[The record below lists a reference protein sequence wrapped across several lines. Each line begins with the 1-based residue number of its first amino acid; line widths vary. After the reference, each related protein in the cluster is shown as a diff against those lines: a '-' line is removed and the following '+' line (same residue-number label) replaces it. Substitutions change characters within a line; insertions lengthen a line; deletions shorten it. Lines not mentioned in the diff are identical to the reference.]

1 VQRAHAIAVGV
12 LVILAAAVNEIVAYG
27 VFRTVHVGN
36 YDLTIFDQAVRS
48 YSRFQLPV
56 SLIKGVHNNFGPDF
70 TVLGDHFSPLLAL
83 LAPLYWIHGGPTTLL
98 LAESVLFGLAVVP
111 LWVLARRELGTVAAY
126 AVCLAYT
133 VAWPLM
139 QASAFPFH
147 EVAFAPLAAALL
159 FERLSAWRRATAE
172 AAGTPGTT
180 TAVGTLGTA
189 TAAGTPDTATA
200 AGTPGTATAAGTL
213 GAATAAGAAEVAGRR
228 GTGKLWHVLLA
239 AIGLLLVK
247 EDQGFLLAGLGL
259 GLLVLT
265 ARAKHRTRTMLL
277 LGLGFVVGGIAYT
290 VFATHVII
298 PAFGGRAD
306 YYWSYDRL
314 GHTPAAV
321 AWHLVSHPLDSFQV
335 LIQPIGIKGPTLLWL
350 ALLGA
355 FAPFGSPYLLAVLPL
370 LAERML
376 SQSQTWWGTEYQYNA
391 YLVMPLLCAGI
402 DGAARIARRIP
413 QAASSWAVLAVI
425 AGLMSVPHFALG
437 QASWHR
443 TPTEQAALHAVAKV
457 PDGVLVEAPDRV
469 GPQLTARTRVVMWD
483 RTPLFAPWVV
493 AQVNE
498 RIFPFCS
505 LEEQEQRVAFLKANG
520 YQEVFSEAGYVVLH
534 NPAAKPQLRVPIY
547 PCTQK

>member
-1 VQRAHAIAVGV
+1 VSVQPTVLERDATQRRAHVIAVGT

-36 YDLTIFDQAVRS
+36 YDLTIFDQAIRS

-83 LAPLYWIHGGPTTLL
+83 LAPLYWIHGGPMTLL
-98 LAESVLFGLAVVP
+98 LAESVLFGLAVIP
-111 LWVLARRELGTVAAY
+111 LWILARRELGTVAAY
-126 AVCLAYT
+126 GVAVAYT

-147 EVAFAPLAAALL
+147 EVAFAPFAAALL
-159 FERLSAWRRATAE
+159 FERLSAWRHGSAKVAAPRRAGQE
-172 AAGTPGTT
+172 
-180 TAVGTLGTA
+180 
-189 TAAGTPDTATA
+189 
-200 AGTPGTATAAGTL
+200 
-213 GAATAAGAAEVAGRR
+213 AGRP
-228 GTGKLWHVLLA
+228 GSGKLWHVILA
-239 AIGLLLVK
+239 AAGLLLVK

-265 ARAKHRTRTMLL
+265 AKAQHRTRKLLL

-335 LIQPIGIKGPTLLWL
+335 LIQPTDIKGPTLLWL
-350 ALLGA
+350 AVLGA
-355 FAPFGSPYLLAVLPL
+355 FAPFASPYLLSVLPL
-370 LAERML
+370 LAERLL
-376 SQSQTWWGTEYQYNA
+376 SQSQTWWGMEYQYNA

-413 QAASSWAVLAVI
+413 QAASSWAILAVI

-437 QASWHR
+437 QVSWHR
-443 TPTEQAALHAVAKV
+443 TPAEQAALHAVAKV

-469 GPQLTARTRVVMWD
+469 GPQLTSRTQVVMWD
-483 RTPLFAPWVV
+483 RTPLFAPWVI

-505 LEEQEQRVAFLKANG
+505 LDEQEQRVTFLKANG

>member
-1 VQRAHAIAVGV
+1 VQPTVLERDATHRRAHSIAVGV
-12 LVILAAAVNEIVAYG
+12 VVAIAAAVNEIVAYG

-48 YSRFQLPV
+48 YSRFRLPV

-98 LAESVLFGLAVVP
+98 LAESVLFGLAVIP
-111 LWVLARRELGTVAAY
+111 LWFLARRELGTVAAY

-159 FERLSAWRRATAE
+159 FERLSAWRR
-172 AAGTPGTT
+172 G
-180 TAVGTLGTA
+180 L
-189 TAAGTPDTATA
+189 
-200 AGTPGTATAAGTL
+200 
-213 GAATAAGAAEVAGRR
+213 
-228 GTGKLWHVLLA
+228 GKLWHVVLA

-314 GHTPAAV
+314 GPTPAAV
-321 AWHLVSHPLDSFQV
+321 VWHLVSHPLDSFQV
-335 LIQPIGIKGPTLLWL
+335 LIQPTGIKGPTLLWL
-350 ALLGA
+350 AVLGA
-355 FAPFGSPYLLAVLPL
+355 FAPLGSPYLLAVLPL
-370 LAERML
+370 LAERLL

-391 YLVMPLLCAGI
+391 YLVMPLLCAGV

-437 QASWHR
+437 QVTWHR

-483 RTPLFAPWVV
+483 RTPLFAPWVI

-505 LEEQEQRVAFLKANG
+505 LEEQEQRVDFLKANG
-520 YQEVFSEAGYVVLH
+520 YQEVFREAGYVVLH

>member
-1 VQRAHAIAVGV
+1 VGKNEVFDHYFPEVVTTGPLRHHVPVQPTVLERDATQRRAHAIAVGIV
-12 LVILAAAVNEIVAYG
+12 VALAAAVNEIVAYG

-48 YSRFQLPV
+48 YSRFGLPV
-56 SLIKGVHNNFGPDF
+56 SMIKGVHNNFGPDF
-70 TVLGDHFSPLLAL
+70 TVLGDHFSPVLAL

-98 LAESVLFGLAVVP
+98 LAESVLFGLAVIP
-111 LWVLARRELGTVAAY
+111 LWFLARRELGTVAAY
-126 AVCLAYT
+126 AVSLAYT

-139 QASAFPFH
+139 QASAFPIH
-147 EVAFAPLAAALL
+147 EVAFAPLAAAVL
-159 FERLSAWRRATAE
+159 FERLSAWRRATE
-172 AAGTPGTT
+172 
-180 TAVGTLGTA
+180 
-189 TAAGTPDTATA
+189 
-200 AGTPGTATAAGTL
+200 
-213 GAATAAGAAEVAGRR
+213 AGARSNDASTR
-228 GTGKLWHVLLA
+228 GSGKLWHVLLA
-239 AIGLLLVK
+239 AAGLLLVK

-259 GLLVLT
+259 GILLIA
-265 ARAKHRTRTMLL
+265 ARHRTRPMLL
-277 LGLGFVVGGIAYT
+277 LGLGLVVGGIAYT
-290 VFATHVII
+290 VFATHVLI

-321 AWHLVSHPLDSFQV
+321 VGHLLSHPIDSFTV
-335 LIQPIGIKGPTLLWL
+335 LVQPTGIKGPTLLWL
-350 ALLGA
+350 AVLGA

-370 LAERML
+370 LAERLL

-413 QAASSWAVLAVI
+413 QAAASWAVLAVV
-425 AGLMSVPHFALG
+425 AGLLSLPHFALG
-437 QASWHR
+437 QVSWHR

-469 GPQLTARTRVVMWD
+469 GPQLTARTQVVMWD
-483 RTPLFAPWVV
+483 RTPLYAPWVI
-493 AQVNE
+493 AQINE

-505 LEEQEQRVAFLKANG
+505 LEEQEQRVDFLKANG
-520 YQEVFSEAGYVVLH
+520 YQEVFREDGYVVLH
-534 NPAAKPQLRVPIY
+534 NAAAKPQLRVPIY